1 MGPITVANVLFYT
14 QRMIANAR
22 THTHT
27 CWEGHHMIGAHF
39 VLASFLL
46 NPQGSS
52 VGWKPSLNNKYTG
65 RQSASE
71 YILSLCVMWL
81 YCIKL
86 KNDIINIFFF
96 FKQRKSA
103 TLRCCFNSAQFFL
116 MSPCT
121 RAVRGVISV
130 IRECDPWLRFTLGGI
145 LWSHLM
151 REQLFRIRAL
161 NCSPCLCMFKKKERK
176 IWSVLSKTQSEWVA
190 LKAIEVLK

>member
-14 QRMIANAR
+14 QRMIANAH
-22 THTHT
+22 THTHA
-27 CWEGHHMIGAHF
+27 CWEGHHMVGAHF

-71 YILSLCVMWL
+71 YIFSLCVMWL

-86 KNDIINIFFF
+86 KNYIINIFFLF
-96 FKQRKSA
+96 FFLQRKSA

-151 REQLFRIRAL
+151 REQLFRISAL
-161 NCSPCLCMFKKKERK
+161 NCSPCLCVFKKKREKSDPCFQRHN
-176 IWSVLSKTQSEWVA
+176 QSEW
-190 LKAIEVLK
+190 L